1 MKGVLMK
8 ILKYSR
14 ILHSDILAAG
24 AVEVADFVRP
34 VNGERN
40 FPPRK
45 RS

>member
-1 MKGVLMK
+1 MKGVLNFK
-8 ILKYSR
+8 KYSR

-34 VNGERN
+34 VNGERG